1 MITIVV
7 HIFITIVFYLVL
19 LWLSVNLLGLLVRGL
34 FTNPEL
40 NKLKA
45 ETKHDFIKE
54 EIKKSERAD
63 RWINLIAF
71 LSIIGYLYAAFH
83 FWNIGVTVVAIILM
97 LVRLPDLLWEI
108 RTGQELNRVASAL
121 SRPKNALQYITT
133 LLTLAVLPA
142 LYYFLY
148 HF

>member
-1 MITIVV
+1 M
-7 HIFITIVFYLVL
+7 
-19 LWLSVNLLGLLVRGL
+19 WLSVNLLGLLVRGL

-54 EIKKSERAD
+54 EIKKSESAD
-63 RWINLIAF
+63 KWLNLIAF
-71 LSIIGYLYAAFH
+71 LGIIGYLYATFH
-83 FWNIGVTVVAIILM
+83 FWNIGVTAVAIVLM
-97 LVRLPDLLWEI
+97 LVRLPYLIWEI
-108 RTGQELNRVASAL
+108 KTGQELNRVASAL
-121 SRPKNALQYITT
+121 SMPKNALHYITSF
-133 LLTLAVLPA
+133 LTFAALPA